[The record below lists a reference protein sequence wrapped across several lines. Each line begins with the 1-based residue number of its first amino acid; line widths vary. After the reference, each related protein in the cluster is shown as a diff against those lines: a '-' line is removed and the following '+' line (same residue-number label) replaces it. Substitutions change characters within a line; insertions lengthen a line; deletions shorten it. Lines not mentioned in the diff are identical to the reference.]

1 MSLAGYDPETK
12 RVAPFLNTEGRLIQI
27 GPDGKY
33 YEVLT
38 PPEAELYALGSDG
51 QVTQFI
57 GGEKVW
63 RMIVDATTNQIVE
76 AYTVGGHHWI
86 YSDSG
91 LVLVNQESGGG
102 GGCSATA
109 SDTVSVSG
117 GGASGSY
124 FRGKYN
130 IASVSPSVAIT
141 IGAGGLGG
149 NGAAGGSGGDT
160 KFGSLATAP
169 GGLGGTSTTR
179 TASSAFFAV
188 GGNPGEDP
196 TGNNLIATKGSRGG
210 AGMYLNS
217 SSVSVGGDGA
227 SSQLG
232 GGGIGS
238 GNSGT
243 TGTGGSGFGAGGGG
257 NARQPSSSAINGYP
271 GASGVIII
279 SEYA

>member
-1 MSLAGYDPETK
+1 M
-12 RVAPFLNTEGRLIQI
+12 
-27 GPDGKY
+27 
-33 YEVLT
+33 
-38 PPEAELYALGSDG
+38 
-51 QVTQFI
+51 
-57 GGEKVW
+57 
-63 RMIVDATTNQIVE
+63 
-76 AYTVGGHHWI
+76 
-86 YSDSG
+86 
-91 LVLVNQESGGG
+91 
-102 GGCSATA
+102 
-109 SDTVSVSG
+109 SVSG